1 MRKILLACLIVT
13 IATDCKDKHA
23 SLSGK
28 EHVNMKDFIEAFPKI
43 TLPYRVAD
51 TNTAKK
57 SDTTI
62 ISYAIFSE
70 FIPDTVLSNAFG
82 ANAKKMIINP
92 VGKIQKDDELYLLAN
107 FTLNKKT
114 TLQAFLFDKKN
125 KYLSHLELI
134 KQGNKDT
141 YVHSVNITSEPTF
154 IIGREKINQQNELLY
169 TRIGY
174 AYNSAAHNF
183 IAVIND
189 SNEDLKSLSQI
200 INPIDTFV
208 AKNKFS
214 GNYSKDKQNF
224 IAVRDGSNTSKYLFF
239 VHFERDNNCS
249 GELKGE
255 MTMRDAT
262 HAYYQQSGDPCV
274 IDFTFTTK
282 NITVKERGNCGNH
295 RGIKCFF
302 DDTYKKK
309 KETKTSVAKAK

>member
-1 MRKILLACLIVT
+1 MSKILLACLIII
-13 IATDCKDKHA
+13 IATECKNKHS
-23 SLSGK
+23 SLSGE
-28 EHVNMKDFIEAFPKI
+28 EHVNMKEFIEAFPKI
-43 TLPYRVAD
+43 TFPYRVAD

-62 ISYAIFSE
+62 ISYAVFSE
-70 FIPDTVLSNAFG
+70 FIPDTVLTNALG
-82 ANAKKMIINP
+82 ASAGKMIINP
-92 VGKIQKDDELYLLAN
+92 VGKIEKEDELYLLAN

-134 KQGNKDT
+134 KQGNKDN
-141 YVHSVNITSEPTF
+141 YVHSVSITSEPTF
-154 IIGREKINQQNELLY
+154 IIGREKTNQQNELKY

-200 INPIDTFV
+200 INPIDTFA

-214 GNYSKDKQNF
+214 GNYTKDKRNF
-224 IAVRDGSNTSKYLFF
+224 ITVRDGSNTNKYLFF
-239 VHFERDNNCS
+239 VHFEKDNNCN

-274 IDFTFTTK
+274 IDFTFTAK

-309 KETKTSVAKAK
+309 KESKTPVSKGK

>member
-1 MRKILLACLIVT
+1 MQKILLACIILTIVT
-13 IATDCKDKHA
+13 GCKNKHA
-23 SLSGK
+23 SLTGD
-28 EHVNMKDFIEAFPKI
+28 EHMDMKDFIEAFPKI

-51 TNTAKK
+51 TNLAKV
-57 SDTTI
+57 SDTTT
-62 ISYAIFSE
+62 ISYTVLSE
-70 FIPDTVLSNAFG
+70 FVPDTVLTNAFG
-82 ANAKKMIINP
+82 KSVEMVKINP
-92 VGKIQKDDELYLLAN
+92 VGKIEKDNELYLLAN
-107 FTLNKKT
+107 FTLNKKI
-114 TLQAFLFDKKN
+114 TLLTFLFDKKN
-125 KYLSHLELI
+125 NYLSHLELI
-134 KQGNKDT
+134 KQGNKDN

-154 IIGREKINQQNELLY
+154 IIAREKINQQNELLY
-169 TRIGY
+169 TRNGY
-174 AYNSAAHNF
+174 AYNNGSHNF

-200 INPIDTFV
+200 INPIDTFT

-214 GNYSKDKQNF
+214 ANYTKDKQNF
-224 IAVRDGSNTSKYLFF
+224 ISVRDGSNPNKYVFF
-239 VHFERDNNCS
+239 VHFERDNNCT

-274 IDFTFTTK
+274 IDFTFTAK

-309 KETKTSVAKAK
+309 KESKTSSSKNK

>member
-1 MRKILLACLIVT
+1 MHKMLLACIVFAM
-13 IATDCKDKHA
+13 ATGCKNKHA
-23 SLSGK
+23 SLAGQ
-28 EHVNMKDFIEAFPKI
+28 EHVDMKDFIEAFRKI

-51 TNTAKK
+51 TNLAKI
-57 SDTTI
+57 SDTTS
-62 ISYAIFSE
+62 ISHMVFSE
-70 FIPDTVLSNAFG
+70 FVPDTVLINTFG
-82 ANAKKMIINP
+82 KSAGIVQINP
-92 VGKIQKDDELYLLAN
+92 VGKIEKDNELYLLVN
-107 FTLNKKT
+107 FTLNKKI
-114 TLQAFLFDKKN
+114 TLLTFLFDKKN
-125 KYLSHLELI
+125 KYLSHIELI
-134 KQGNKDT
+134 KQGNKDN
-141 YVHSVNITSEPTF
+141 YVHSVNITTEPTF
-154 IIGREKINQQNELLY
+154 IIAREKINQQNELQY

-174 AYNSAAHNF
+174 AYNDGAHNF

-189 SNEDLKSLSQI
+189 SNEDLKGSNPI

-214 GNYSKDKQNF
+214 GDYAKDKQNF
-224 IAVRDGSNTSKYLFF
+224 ISVRDGGNVNKYLFF
-239 VHFERDNNCS
+239 VHFERDNNCT

-274 IDFTFTTK
+274 IDFTFTSK

-309 KETKTSVAKAK
+309 KESKTSSKSK